1 MSSQVLAA
9 EGNSNFLLPN
19 GTFFAELIIFA
30 IVLMVV
36 WRYVLPPV
44 QRALKERHDMVQ
56 RQLDESH
63 EAVDKFRAAEERYRE
78 ALAEARAESGRIR
91 EEARAEGQRIIEDMR
106 ERAQSEVADIQRR
119 GEEQLAARREEAL
132 RDLRSQVG
140 PLATTLAGRVLA
152 EDVSADPGHRETVD
166 RFLQESGGGS

>member
-19 GTFFAELIIFA
+19 GTFIAELIIFA
-30 IVLMVV
+30 IVLTVI

-44 QRALKERHDMVQ
+44 QQALKERHDMVQ
-56 RQLDESH
+56 RQLDESQ
-63 EAVDKFRAAEERYRE
+63 EAVEKFRAAEERYRE

-91 EEARAEGQRIIEDMR
+91 EEARAEGQRVIDDMR
-106 ERAQSEVADIQRR
+106 QRTQDEIAQIPRR
-119 GEEQLAARREEAL
+119 GEEILAERREEAL

-140 PLATTLAGRVLA
+140 PLATTLASRVVG
-152 EDVSADPGHRETVD
+152 EDVSADARHRDTIN